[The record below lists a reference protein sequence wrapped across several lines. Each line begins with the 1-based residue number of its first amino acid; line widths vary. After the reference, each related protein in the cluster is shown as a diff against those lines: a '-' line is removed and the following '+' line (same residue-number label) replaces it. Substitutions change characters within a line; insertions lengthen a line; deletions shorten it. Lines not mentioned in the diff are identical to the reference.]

1 MANIETAK
9 KIAKD
14 LNVKGFRKLKLQRV
28 RYTIGKQCSFMSEEV
43 ANTLIDNLTAAGWE
57 VADLKTCRELANKG
71 LLDSVTIKPM
81 GAA

>member
-43 ANTLIDNLTAAGWE
+43 ANTLIDNLIADGWE
-57 VADLKTCRELANKG
+57 VTDLKTCRELANKG

>member
-1 MANIETAK
+1 MKEI
-9 KIAKD
+9 IA
-14 LNVKGFRKLKLQRV
+14 
-28 RYTIGKQCSFMSEEV
+28 IGKQCSFMSEEV
-43 ANTLIDNLTAAGWE
+43 ANSLIDNLIAAGWE

>member
-9 KIAKD
+9 KIAKG

-43 ANTLIDNLTAAGWE
+43 ANSLIDNLIAAGWE
-57 VADLKTCRELANKG
+57 VTDLKTCRELANKG
-71 LLDSVTIKPM
+71 L
-81 GAA
+81 

>member
-43 ANTLIDNLTAAGWE
+43 ANTLIDNLLAAGWE
-57 VADLKTCRELANKG
+57 VAGLKTCRELANKG
-71 LLDSVTIKPM
+71 LLDYVTIKPM

>member
-14 LNVKGFRKLKLQRV
+14 LNVKGFRKLKLHRV

-43 ANTLIDNLTAAGWE
+43 ANTLIDNLIAAGWE

>member
-28 RYTIGKQCSFMSEEV
+28 RYTIGKQCSFMREEV
-43 ANTLIDNLTAAGWE
+43 ANSLIDNLIAAGWE
-57 VADLKTCRELANKG
+57 VTDLKTCHELANKG

>member
-43 ANTLIDNLTAAGWE
+43 ANSLIDNLIAAGWE
-57 VADLKTCRELANKG
+57 VADLKTYRELANKG